1 VSRATSRKRLRAVKA
16 PAAKQL
22 DPKAG
27 WHSQLSPWTLIV
39 LVVLFVAVVRIRLLE
54 IPLERD
60 EGEYAYAGQLMLQ
73 GIPPYQ
79 LAFNM
84 KFPGT
89 YGAYAVIMAVFGQTI
104 AGIHLGFMVVNAG
117 TIVLIYLLGKRLFT
131 TAAGI
136 AASAAYALLS
146 VGAGVLGTQAHATH
160 FVVLAA
166 LGGTLLLVRAIDTGR
181 SSMLLWSG
189 LLYGVAVL
197 MKQHA
202 VLFVVFGGSYLM
214 WNHSTQHR
222 AAWLSIMRKL
232 ALFFCGVSVPVAL
245 TGFALWRAGV
255 FDKFWFWTV
264 TYAREYV
271 LEISF
276 SGGIAGFR
284 SIFPHVV
291 GPNLAIWMVA
301 LAGLV
306 LIWWKNQDHPRAVF
320 VTGFLVFSFLALCPG
335 FYFREHYF
343 VLILPAVALLAGAA
357 VSSARRI
364 WPGASLLLYG
374 LYGAALVFSV
384 VQQQEFLFQ
393 MSPLEVS
400 RAIYG
405 ENPFPEAV
413 QVADYIRAHS
423 AKDSRIAVLGSEP
436 EIPFYADRHS
446 ATGYIYMYGLMES
459 QPYASTMQNEL
470 IRDLET
476 SRPDYVVF
484 VTTSVSWLRRANSP
498 SRIFDWWTAYSPQ
511 HYKVVGVADIISAD
525 RTEYRW
531 GDVGT
536 YQPRSPSV
544 VLVYKRADF

>member
-1 VSRATSRKRLRAVKA
+1 VRAVKA

-22 DPKAG
+22 DAKAG
-27 WHSQLSPWTLIV
+27 WHSLLSPWTLIM

-79 LAFNM
+79 MAFNM

-89 YGAYAVIMAVFGQTI
+89 YGAYALIMAVFGQTI

-131 TAAGI
+131 TTAGV

-146 VGAGVLGTQAHATH
+146 VSAGVLGTQAHATH
-160 FVVLAA
+160 FVMVAA
-166 LGGTLLLVRAIDTGR
+166 LGGTLLLLRATDTGR

-189 LLYGVAVL
+189 LLFGVAVL
-197 MKQHA
+197 MKQHGA
-202 VLFVVFGGSYLM
+202 LFVVFGGANLM
-214 WNHSTQHR
+214 WDHWTRQR
-222 AAWLSIMRKL
+222 AGWLLLLRKL
-232 ALFFCGVSVPVAL
+232 TLFFCGVAAPLAL
-245 TGFALWRAGV
+245 TGFALWRTGV
-255 FDKFWFWTV
+255 FEKFWFWTV

-271 LEISF
+271 LQISF
-276 SGGIAGFR
+276 SDGIAVFR
-284 SIFPHVV
+284 SVFPRVV

-301 LAGLV
+301 LAGFA
-306 LIWWKNQDHPRAVF
+306 LIWWKDQEHPRAVF

-364 WPGASLLLYG
+364 WPGGSLLLSG

-384 VQQQEFLFQ
+384 VRQQEFLFQ
-393 MSPLEVS
+393 MSPFEVS
-400 RAIYG
+400 RSIYG

-459 QPYASTMQNEL
+459 QPYALTMQNEL

-484 VTTSVSWLRRANSP
+484 VTTSVSWLRRPTSP
-498 SRIFDWWTAYSPQ
+498 SRIFDWWAAYAPQ
-511 HYKVVGVADIISAD
+511 HYKAVGVADIISAN
-525 RTEYRW
+525 RTDYRW

-536 YQPRSPSV
+536 YQPQSTSV
-544 VLVYKRADF
+544 VVVFKRADF